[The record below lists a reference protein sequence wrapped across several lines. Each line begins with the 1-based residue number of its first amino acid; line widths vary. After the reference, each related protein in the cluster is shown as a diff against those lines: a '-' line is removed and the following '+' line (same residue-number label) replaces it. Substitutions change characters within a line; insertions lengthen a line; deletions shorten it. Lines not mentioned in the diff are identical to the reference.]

1 VSSASRAAPAG
12 GLKTRDRSRR
22 RGGCKRLPRHDS
34 AAARSTLAAMRSATR
49 QRLPTLWGRRGNRRN
64 RRIGKDLGPRVRRA
78 IDALL
83 PRALTRCERA
93 LGWALRRL
101 CRRAQPPFAE
111 MANSALCCSQGAR
124 ELSPS
129 IPGRLRA
136 KPGPRAMIQAS
147 SSPAMKLACAWRS
160 KALMTGGSFLTPP
173 APDAAAAVRKSLARP
188 SLFRVN
194 RGNRAAHNASTSCIF
209 A

>member
-64 RRIGKDLGPRVRRA
+64 RRIGKDLGATCQARNRRSFA
-78 IDALL
+78 ASADTMREGAWMGVEAAL
-83 PRALTRCERA
+83 PEGPTAF
-93 LGWALRRL
+93 RR
-101 CRRAQPPFAE
+101 
-111 MANSALCCSQGAR
+111 NGKSALCCSQGAR